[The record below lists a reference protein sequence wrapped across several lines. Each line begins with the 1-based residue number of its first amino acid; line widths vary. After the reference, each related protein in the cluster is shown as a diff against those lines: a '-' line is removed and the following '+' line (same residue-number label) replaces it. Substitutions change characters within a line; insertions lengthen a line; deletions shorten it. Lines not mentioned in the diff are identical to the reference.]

1 MSIALLQRRNN
12 DLLLIFSGGSP
23 GKESACNAGNLG
35 LIPELER
42 PLEKG
47 TVPTPVF
54 WPGEFHGLYSTWGR
68 KESDKTEQLSLTL
81 ILSGE
86 GNVT

>member
-12 DLLLIFSGGSP
+12 DLLIFSGGSP

-47 TVPTPVF
+47 TVSTPVF

-81 ILSGE
+81 ILSDE